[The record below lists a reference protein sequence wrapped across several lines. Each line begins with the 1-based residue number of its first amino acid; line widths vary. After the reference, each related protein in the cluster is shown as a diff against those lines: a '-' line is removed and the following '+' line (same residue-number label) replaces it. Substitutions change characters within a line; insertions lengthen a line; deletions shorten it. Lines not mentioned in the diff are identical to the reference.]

1 MVLYLYISS
10 ICSLL
15 AAAIAADAD
24 QDDDENNSSNDSNNN
39 IFKHVVADV
48 YLWVVCCSSVT
59 TILSVRK
66 RSGRWHG
73 VSDTT

>member
-1 MVLYLYISS
+1 LYISS

-48 YLWVVCCSSVT
+48 YLFFLSSMLLECNYN
-59 TILSVRK
+59 IERK
-66 RSGRWHG
+66 KKKWQMTWR
-73 VSDTT
+73 